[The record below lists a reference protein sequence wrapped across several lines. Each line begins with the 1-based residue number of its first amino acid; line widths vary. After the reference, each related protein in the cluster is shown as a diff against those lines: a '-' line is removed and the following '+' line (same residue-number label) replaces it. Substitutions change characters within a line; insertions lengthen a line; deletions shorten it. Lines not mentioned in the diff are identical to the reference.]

1 MPAPVPDWLTLAFIA
16 LVLGMA
22 TLVPVAVAL
31 RRGGGAAAVTALAVD
46 SWLGVTAVLAAAG
59 LFEDF
64 SRIPPRIV
72 VALVPPLLAILWLCR
87 SAAVGRLLDE
97 VPPGWLVYPQ
107 AFRVVMELILW
118 QLFLVGAI
126 PAIMTFEGRNVDILV
141 GLTAPLIAWRC
152 FPRRARVAVWWN
164 VAGILILLNVV
175 VHAQLSAPTPF
186 RVFMTRPPVT
196 FIAYVPWIWLPAFL
210 VPLAWALHA
219 LSIRQLL
226 RRDAARPGAPRSRRS
241 PPPPPP

>member
-1 MPAPVPDWLTLAFIA
+1 VAERARLFA
-16 LVLGMA
+16 LVPA
-22 TLVPVAVAL
+22 A
-31 RRGGGAAAVTALAVD
+31 GGGRRFGGGEPKQYALLA
-46 SWLGVTAVLAAAG
+46 GRAVLAWTLERLAAA
-59 LFEDF
+59 L
-64 SRIPPRIV
+64 SPLRIV
-72 VALVPPLLAILWLCR
+72 VALAPPLLVIIWLCR

-97 VPPGWLVYPQ
+97 IPAAWLVYPQ
-107 AFRVVMELILW
+107 AFRILMELILW
-118 QLFLVGAI
+118 QLYVAGAI

-152 FPRRARVAVWWN
+152 LAGRARAAVWWN

-175 VHAQLSAPTPF
+175 VHAQLSTPTF
-186 RVFMTRPPVT
+186 RVFITQPPVT

-226 RRDAARPGAPRSRRS
+226 RR
-241 PPPPPP
+241 

>member
-1 MPAPVPDWLTLAFIA
+1 MPAPVPEWLTFAFIV
-16 LVLGMA
+16 LVLAMA
-22 TLVPVAVAL
+22 TLVMVAVAL
-31 RRGGGAAAVTALAVD
+31 RRGGGAAVITALAVD
-46 SWLGVTAVLAAAG
+46 GWLGVTAVLAAAG
-59 LFEDF
+59 LFTDF

-72 VALVPPLLAILWLCR
+72 VALAPPLLVIIWLCR

-97 VPPGWLVYPQ
+97 IPAAWLVYPQ
-107 AFRVVMELILW
+107 AFRILMELILW
-118 QLFLVGAI
+118 QLYVAGAI

-152 FPRRARVAVWWN
+152 LAGRARAAVWWN

-175 VHAQLSAPTPF
+175 VHAQLSTPTF
-186 RVFMTRPPVT
+186 RVFITQPPVT

-226 RRDAARPGAPRSRRS
+226 RR
-241 PPPPPP
+241 

>member
-1 MPAPVPDWLTLAFIA
+1 MPAPVPEWLTFAFIV
-16 LVLGMA
+16 LVLAMA
-22 TLVPVAVAL
+22 TLVMVAVAL
-31 RRGGGAAAVTALAVD
+31 RRGGGAAAITAVAVD
-46 SWLGVTAVLAAAG
+46 GWLGVTAVLAAAG
-59 LFEDF
+59 LFTDF
-64 SRIPPRIV
+64 SRIPPRMM
-72 VALVPPLLAILWLCR
+72 VALVPPLLVIIWLCR

-97 VPPGWLVYPQ
+97 IPATWLVYPQ
-107 AFRVVMELILW
+107 AFRILMELILW
-118 QLFLVGAI
+118 QLSVVGAI

-152 FPRRARVAVWWN
+152 LAGRARGAVWWN

-175 VHAQLSAPTPF
+175 AHAQLSTPTF
-186 RVFMTRPPVT
+186 RVFITQPPVT

-226 RRDAARPGAPRSRRS
+226 RR
-241 PPPPPP
+241 

>member
-1 MPAPVPDWLTLAFIA
+1 MPAPVPEWLTFAFIV
-16 LVLGMA
+16 LVLTMA
-22 TLVPVAVAL
+22 TLVMVAVAL
-31 RRGGGAAAVTALAVD
+31 RRGGGAAAITALAVD
-46 SWLGVTAVLAAAG
+46 GWLVVTAVLAAAG
-59 LFEDF
+59 LFTDF

-72 VALVPPLLAILWLCR
+72 VALAPPLLVIVWLCR

-97 VPPGWLVYPQ
+97 IPAAWLVYSQ
-107 AFRVVMELILW
+107 AFRILMELILW
-118 QLFLVGAI
+118 QLYVVGAI

-152 FPRRARVAVWWN
+152 LAGRARAAVWWN

-175 VHAQLSAPTPF
+175 VRAQLSTPTF
-186 RVFMTRPPVT
+186 RFFVTQPPVT

-226 RRDAARPGAPRSRRS
+226 RR
-241 PPPPPP
+241 